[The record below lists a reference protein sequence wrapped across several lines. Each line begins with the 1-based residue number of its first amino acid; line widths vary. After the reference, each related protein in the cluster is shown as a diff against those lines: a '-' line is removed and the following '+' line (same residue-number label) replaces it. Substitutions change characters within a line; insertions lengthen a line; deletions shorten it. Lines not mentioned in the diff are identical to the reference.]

1 MQSKS
6 WKALLSASL
15 AVILAATVGPISFA
29 NPDNSSSDTSGET
42 QVEPVACT
50 ANKAMAQKTLGK
62 FHAYVIN
69 VDTGEVLVDVRGK
82 ELTPSASVIKTL
94 TAVAALQKLP
104 VEYRATT
111 QVLATPSEPST
122 MVFKG
127 GGDFTLSRLGP
138 GESSVYSK
146 PPRIRNLARQA
157 LASFPADVPIT
168 KIILDDSFF
177 SGERWNPD
185 WPAKY
190 RTLGYVSNISSI
202 QADGDRIQP
211 NRLISSYSFR
221 RGKDPVLTVGRAF
234 RDALGERAANA
245 ELVVGATPRDAY
257 VIGQVQSQDMRQS
270 WLGHML
276 THSDNTGAEFIARH
290 AAKAAGHEGSIAGA
304 NKVIKQSLRELGLRP
319 KALVIRDA
327 SGLSN
332 ENRVNSKL
340 LAELMVKVAKAENGL
355 DALTQWMPIAG
366 QTGTLRFR
374 FQGKSA
380 IARGNVIAKTGYIPG
395 LYGLSGIINASD
407 GSRLAFAVFARA
419 DSENGLSVTYTAQGA
434 IDRVVTRFYTCGA
447 SLTQ

>member
-1 MQSKS
+1 MHKS
-6 WKALLSASL
+6 TGKLLLAAAL
-15 AVILAATVGPISFA
+15 AVAMSATFAPISYA
-29 NPDNSSSDTSGET
+29 NPDDTAVDTSTEAA
-42 QVEPVACT
+42 PCT
-50 ANKAMAQKTLGK
+50 ANKAMSQKTLGK

-69 VDTGEVLVDVRGK
+69 VDTGEVLVDVLGK

-104 VEYRATT
+104 PEYRAVT

-122 MVFKG
+122 LVLKG

-146 PPRIRNLARQA
+146 PPRIGNLAKEA
-157 LASFPADVPIT
+157 LEKIPVDVPIT

-177 SGERWNPD
+177 SGEAWNPD

-190 RTLGYVSNISSI
+190 RTLGYVSNITAI
-202 QADGDRIQP
+202 QADGDRVQP

-221 RGKDPVLTVGRAF
+221 RGKDPVITVGEALRAS
-234 RDALGERAANA
+234 LGDRAINA
-245 ELVVGATPRDAY
+245 ELVVGKTPADAY
-257 VIGQVQSQDMRQS
+257 VVSEVQSQDMRLS

-276 THSDNTGAEFIARH
+276 THSDNTAAEFIARH
-290 AAKAAGHEGSIAGA
+290 AAKAAGLEGSIAGA
-304 NKVIKQSLRELGLRP
+304 NKVIKLSLRELGLKP

-327 SGLSN
+327 SGLSD
-332 ENRVNSKL
+332 ENRVHSKL

-355 DALTQWMPIAG
+355 GVLTEWMPIAG
-366 QTGTLRFR
+366 ETGTLRYR

-395 LYGLSGIINASD
+395 LYGLSGIVNASD

-419 DSENGLSVTYTAQGA
+419 DSENGISVTYTAQGA
-434 IDRVVTRFYTCGA
+434 IDRVVTRFYSCGA

>member
-1 MQSKS
+1 MHKS
-6 WKALLSASL
+6 TGKLLLAAAL
-15 AVILAATVGPISFA
+15 AVAMSATFAPISYA
-29 NPDNSSSDTSGET
+29 NPDDTAVDASTEAA
-42 QVEPVACT
+42 PCT
-50 ANKAMAQKTLGK
+50 ANKAMSQKTLGK

-69 VDTGEVLVDVRGK
+69 VDTGEVLVDVLGK

-104 VEYRATT
+104 PEYRAVT

-122 MVFKG
+122 LVLKG

-146 PPRIRNLARQA
+146 PPRIRNLAKEA
-157 LASFPADVPIT
+157 LEKIPVDVPIT

-177 SGERWNPD
+177 SGEAWNPD

-190 RTLGYVSNISSI
+190 RTLGYVSNITAI
-202 QADGDRIQP
+202 QADGDRVQP

-221 RGKDPVLTVGRAF
+221 RGKDPVITVGEALRAS
-234 RDALGERAANA
+234 LGDRAVNA
-245 ELVVGATPRDAY
+245 ELVVGKTPADAY
-257 VIGQVQSQDMRQS
+257 VVSEVQSQDMRLS

-276 THSDNTGAEFIARH
+276 THSDNTAAEFIARH
-290 AAKAAGHEGSIAGA
+290 AAKAAGLEGSIAGA
-304 NKVIKQSLRELGLRP
+304 NKVIKQSLRQLGLKP
-319 KALVIRDA
+319 KPLVIRDA
-327 SGLSN
+327 SGLSD
-332 ENRVNSKL
+332 ENRVHSKL

-355 DALTQWMPIAG
+355 GVLTEWMPIAG
-366 QTGTLRFR
+366 ETGTLRYR

-395 LYGLSGIINASD
+395 LYGLSGIVNASD

-419 DSENGLSVTYTAQGA
+419 DSENGISVTYTAQGA
-434 IDRVVTRFYTCGA
+434 IDRVVTRFYSCGA

>member
-1 MQSKS
+1 MHKS
-6 WKALLSASL
+6 TGKLL
-15 AVILAATVGPISFA
+15 LAAALSVAMSATFAPISYA
-29 NPDNSSSDTSGET
+29 NPDDTAVDTST
-42 QVEPVACT
+42 VAAPCT
-50 ANKAMAQKTLGK
+50 ANKAMSQKTLGK

-69 VDTGEVLVDVRGK
+69 VDTGEVLVDVLGK

-94 TAVAALQKLP
+94 TAVAAIQKLP
-104 VEYRATT
+104 LEYRAVT

-122 MVFKG
+122 LVLKG

-146 PPRIRNLARQA
+146 PPRIRNLAKEA
-157 LASFPADVPIT
+157 LEKIPVDVPIT

-177 SGERWNPD
+177 SGEAWNPD

-190 RTLGYVSNISSI
+190 RTLGYVSNITAI
-202 QADGDRIQP
+202 QADGDRVQP

-221 RGKDPVLTVGRAF
+221 RGKDPVITVGEALRAS
-234 RDALGERAANA
+234 LGDRAVNA
-245 ELVVGATPRDAY
+245 ELVVGKTPADAY
-257 VIGQVQSQDMRQS
+257 VVSEVQSQDMRIS

-276 THSDNTGAEFIARH
+276 THSDNTAAEFIARH
-290 AAKAAGHEGSIAGA
+290 AAKAAGLEGSIAGA
-304 NKVIKQSLRELGLRP
+304 NKVIKQSLRQLGLKP
-319 KALVIRDA
+319 KLLVIRDA
-327 SGLSN
+327 SGLSD
-332 ENRVNSKL
+332 ENRVHSKL

-355 DALTQWMPIAG
+355 GVLTEWMPIAG
-366 QTGTLRFR
+366 ETGTLRYR

-395 LYGLSGIINASD
+395 LYGLSGIVNASD

-419 DSENGLSVTYTAQGA
+419 DSENGISVTYTAQGA
-434 IDRVVTRFYTCGA
+434 IDRVVTRFYSCGA

>member
-1 MQSKS
+1 MHKS
-6 WKALLSASL
+6 TGKRLLAAAL
-15 AVILAATVGPISFA
+15 AVAMSSTFAPISYA
-29 NPDNSSSDTSGET
+29 NPDDTAVDTLTEAA
-42 QVEPVACT
+42 PCT
-50 ANKAMAQKTLGK
+50 ANKAMSQKTLGK

-69 VDTGEVLVDVRGK
+69 VDTGEVLVDVLGK

-104 VEYRATT
+104 PEYRAVT
-111 QVLATPSEPST
+111 QVLAIPSEPST
-122 MVFKG
+122 LVLKG

-146 PPRIRNLARQA
+146 PPRIRNLAKEA
-157 LASFPADVPIT
+157 LEKIPVDVPIT

-177 SGERWNPD
+177 SGEAWNPD

-190 RTLGYVSNISSI
+190 RTLGYVSNITAI
-202 QADGDRIQP
+202 QADGDRVQP

-221 RGKDPVLTVGRAF
+221 RGKDPVITAGEALRAS
-234 RDALGERAANA
+234 LGERAVNA
-245 ELVVGATPRDAY
+245 ELVVGKTPADAY
-257 VIGQVQSQDMRQS
+257 VVSEVQSQDMRLS

-276 THSDNTGAEFIARH
+276 THSDNTAAEFIARH
-290 AAKAAGHEGSIAGA
+290 AAKAAGLEGSIAGA
-304 NKVIKQSLRELGLRP
+304 NKVIKQSLRQLGLKP
-319 KALVIRDA
+319 KPLVIRDA
-327 SGLSN
+327 SGLSD
-332 ENRVNSKL
+332 ENRVHSKL

-355 DALTQWMPIAG
+355 GVLTEWMPIAG
-366 QTGTLRFR
+366 ETGTLRYR

-395 LYGLSGIINASD
+395 LYGLSGIVNASD

-419 DSENGLSVTYTAQGA
+419 DSENGISVTYTAQGA
-434 IDRVVTRFYTCGA
+434 IDRVVTRFYSCGA

>member
-1 MQSKS
+1 MHKS
-6 WKALLSASL
+6 TGKLLLAAAL
-15 AVILAATVGPISFA
+15 AVAMSATFAPISYA
-29 NPDNSSSDTSGET
+29 NPDDTAVDASTEAA
-42 QVEPVACT
+42 PCT
-50 ANKAMAQKTLGK
+50 ANKAMSQKTLGK

-69 VDTGEVLVDVRGK
+69 VDTGEVLVDVLGK

-104 VEYRATT
+104 LEYRAVT

-122 MVFKG
+122 LVLKG

-146 PPRIRNLARQA
+146 PPRIRNLAKEA
-157 LASFPADVPIT
+157 LEKIPVDVPIT

-177 SGERWNPD
+177 SGEAWNPD

-190 RTLGYVSNISSI
+190 RTLGYVSNITAI
-202 QADGDRIQP
+202 QADGDRVQP

-221 RGKDPVLTVGRAF
+221 RGKDPVLTAGEALRAS
-234 RDALGERAANA
+234 LGDRAVNA
-245 ELVVGATPRDAY
+245 ELVVGKTPADAY
-257 VIGQVQSQDMRQS
+257 VISEVQSQDMRQS

-290 AAKAAGHEGSIAGA
+290 AAKAAGLEGSIAGA
-304 NKVIKQSLRELGLRP
+304 NKVIKLSLRELGLKP
-319 KALVIRDA
+319 KPLVIRDA

-332 ENRVNSKL
+332 ENRVHSKI

-355 DALTQWMPIAG
+355 GVLTEWMPIAG
-366 QTGTLRFR
+366 ETGTLRYR

-395 LYGLSGIINASD
+395 LYGLSGIVNASD

-419 DSENGLSVTYTAQGA
+419 DSENGISVTYTAQGA
-434 IDRVVTRFYTCGA
+434 IDRVVTRFYSCGA